1 MATKYSKYQIAPM
14 VSQYVASGAVPVITL
29 LRERFEKNKASKDL
43 IDRTLDSVNVMPGD
57 TAIVTDTKK
66 KVREMLGDLYEQG
79 NYEDA
84 GLVIQ
89 DAASY
94 VEGNKGLQAA
104 IKSNKNRQA
113 ELDFIREQR
122 MKGAQILDFGQGAA
136 AAHTSYYFDKESE
149 TFVEDI
155 YEPRSEMMLDYDAEM
170 AGLLKTIK
178 ADTILNKDGTM
189 SEGIT
194 IGKADQIAALMYGN
208 YIQSEAGIQDMRRLM
223 ELELPQNLPQEERAR
238 LAKNDI
244 MKRLR
249 GFTRQYVYNK
259 VTAPKGGAKNQ
270 NAYGGHIGV
279 MNSGTVTTK
288 GMSMETDPHITA
300 LDNLKLLLESEN
312 KNDPALISQINL
324 AQVQLDKTM
333 KKFFMDN
340 NDPKGY
346 EEWKELKEQHT
357 SSDDQKFFELTRM
370 LVAPTN
376 TPDTSIMGILNHA
389 SKRGLQAGGA
399 TAAGTALV
407 NAIPG
412 FGQVAYGTSVL
423 LGTGVGFG
431 YGIIEG
437 LISGNTPFRNV
448 RDWHRGSEANNNDH
462 GGEKDL
468 WNRLMDSEE
477 DQLMEELFGDE
488 DPGDMSVEKLNKHL
502 GTSYTEADLPRLQE
516 LASAHYT
523 YMAQPNRKDEETGA
537 WSPRPTGDM
546 AVKNIKENGY
556 VIDSNGWTT
565 AVNKDGKT
573 LQGQLDFGIRKMDPS
588 RDFTIMGAPYD
599 TDEDSNYSLFTK
611 DWSEKATITD
621 IYEADPLTNTP
632 LMMQIKVGDQS
643 RLVTFADDANG
654 DQHINGGFMTSV
666 SQEWNMPNLV
676 GQEKLRR
683 QLQALQQ
690 QQGQPANIGQYIDM
704 QAAYS
709 TSYINGDEAEYL
721 KVKRSMEDQLIV
733 SKMLLAPDSQ
743 YAQSFPRDKNDVPYI
758 VTADK
763 QIPWIIPSTGQ
774 INLSAWEAYQRMY
787 PELIANLRA
796 QLRTQSLA
804 TAIMD

>member
-14 VSQYVASGAVPVITL
+14 VSQYVDNGAVPVNTL

-57 TAIVTDTKK
+57 TAIVTETKG

-170 AGLLKTIK
+170 SGLLKTIK
-178 ADTILNKDGTM
+178 ADTILNKDGSV

-194 IGKADQIAALMYGN
+194 IGKADQVAALMYGN
-208 YIQSEAGIQDMRRLM
+208 YIQTEAGIQDMRRLM
-223 ELELPQNLPQEERAR
+223 ELELPQNLPMEERAK

-259 VTAPKGGAKNQ
+259 VTAGKGGGKGK

-312 KNDPALISQINL
+312 KNDPAITSQITL

-389 SKRGLQAGGA
+389 SKRGLQGGGA
-399 TAAGTALV
+399 GATIAAGV
-407 NAIPG
+407 NVIPG
-412 FGQVAYGTSVL
+412 AGQLAYGASIL

-431 YGIIEG
+431 YGVIES
-437 LISGNTPFRNV
+437 LLTKDTPFRNV

-488 DPGDMSVEKLNKHL
+488 DPGDMSVEKINKHL
-502 GTSYTEADLPRLQE
+502 GTKYTEADLPRLQD

-632 LMMQIKVGDQS
+632 LMMQVKVGDQS
-643 RLVTFADDANG
+643 RLITFADDANG

-666 SQEWNMPNLV
+666 AQEWNMPNLV

-683 QLQALQQ
+683 QLQGLQQ

-709 TSYINGDEAEYL
+709 TSYVNGDESEYM

-774 INLSAWEAYQRMY
+774 INLSAWETYQRMY